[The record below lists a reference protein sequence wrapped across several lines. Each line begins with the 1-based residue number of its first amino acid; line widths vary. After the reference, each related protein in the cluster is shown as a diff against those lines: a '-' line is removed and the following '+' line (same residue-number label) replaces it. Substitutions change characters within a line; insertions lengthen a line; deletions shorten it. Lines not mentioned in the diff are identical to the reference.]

1 MNLWASTTFMCLW
14 CKKYCVD
21 DFGGTCS
28 ICEKSLPFLQTI
40 KAQKEKIDKLEES
53 LNDLKK
59 NMSDFINAC
68 ELSPDGEYANETLE
82 RLHKSLK
89 K

>member
-1 MNLWASTTFMCLW
+1 MWVSTTTFVCLW
-14 CKKYCVD
+14 CKTYVVD

-28 ICEKSLPFLQTI
+28 ICEKTLPFLQTI

-59 NMSDFINAC
+59 TMNDFINAC
-68 ELSPDGEYANETLE
+68 ELSPDGEYAQETVE
-82 RLHKSLK
+82 RFKKSLK